1 MTKKFFLR
9 ISRFSDRDWQSYRL
23 PEDHSWFSEEFSDLD
38 SMLQAGAVKV
48 DGLAGIEWAKPYFE
62 DDDIIFPADSPVF
75 EFPPE
80 EDATAENLRQT
91 GFILR
96 VYAGE
101 KLEDIQDG
109 VIFRP
114 IPLSDEEAGDIM
126 EQYNVDIYPE
136 NYEKGLLYADGP
148 SICRPEEI
156 WDSVDWEPKPQIG
169 W

>member
-1 MTKKFFLR
+1 MKKKFFLR

-80 EDATAENLRQT
+80 EDATAETSGRQVLLSR
-91 GFILR
+91 FIH
-96 VYAGE
+96 G
-101 KLEDIQDG
+101 KKSK
-109 VIFRP
+109 IFRT
-114 IPLSDEEAGDIM
+114 A
-126 EQYNVDIYPE
+126 
-136 NYEKGLLYADGP
+136 
-148 SICRPEEI
+148 
-156 WDSVDWEPKPQIG
+156 
-169 W
+169 